1 MKKIYFLSMAAASLM
16 LASCSNDDMPAPENG
31 DVATVAVSVQLPDG
45 LQTRYGEGET
55 ATRLHYAVYAKGT
68 KKPLPVCINGTD
80 KNATEGLATIN
91 RSTTLSLQLASGQ
104 EYDMV
109 FWADAEESVYR
120 FDAEHQVVTAEY
132 NATDNGTAANQE
144 ALDAFYC
151 AKTYKVSGN
160 ATISAQL
167 YRPFAQVNIVTDDLE
182 AAGNGGFTPAN
193 SSLKTKVATGLN
205 LMDGTVTGDY
215 TEVTFAAASLPTG
228 TMKINGKDY
237 DYIGMNYLLVPAEKS
252 LRDIDFTLYADG
264 TENVETHVYNFNTVP
279 VQRNYRTNIYGSL
292 LTSSQSFN
300 VEILPGFFDPNYEYE
315 VVTSTKD
322 LANLL
327 EQDNSNILIN
337 QDITIDQYLTVDHTA
352 NIILSE
358 GAAVMAS
365 IDRTS
370 VLKVIR
376 KGTLNLNGT
385 GKFVAASNK
394 PNGGNTSTIYCEKGT
409 LNIYGNLTF
418 DGGSGNTT
426 NNAIFCKGGTT
437 NIYGGYFYTGLDK
450 GGKSNACIFVD
461 ALNDNVN
468 GNINGYVNIY
478 GGVFECAGDAKYLL
492 NRSDDVLNMTFITVY
507 GGIFVGFNPADNSA
521 DGEHTNYVADGY
533 KSVKIDYNGKE
544 AWQVVKE

>member
-167 YRPFAQVNIVTDDLE
+167 YRPFAQVNIVTDDLK
-182 AAGNGGFTPAN
+182 AADNGGFVPAN
-193 SSLKTKVATGLN
+193 SSLKTTVATGLN
-205 LMDGTVTGDY
+205 LMDGTVTGDE
-215 TEVTFAAASLPTG
+215 TEVTFAANTLPTG
-228 TMKINGKDY
+228 TMEINGKKY

-252 LRDIDFTLYADG
+252 LRDMEFTLYADG

-292 LTSSQSFN
+292 LTSSQNFN
-300 VEILPGFFDPNYEYE
+300 VEILPGFFDPNYDYE
-315 VVTSTKD
+315 VVTNTAD
-322 LANLL
+322 LLTLLENNDNLNLL
-327 EQDNSNILIN
+327 INENMIIDRWIYVGDDYANTVNI
-337 QDITIDQYLTVDHTA
+337 A
-352 NIILSE
+352 LSE
-358 GAAVMAS
+358 GATVSALSNRSACINVYAG
-365 IDRTS
+365 
-370 VLKVIR
+370 
-376 KGTLNLNGT
+376 GTLNLNGT
-385 GKFVAASNK
+385 GKFIG
-394 PNGGNTSTIYCEKGT
+394 PIGNTLSSIGSAAIAVENSN

-418 DGGSGNTT
+418 DGGSGSKS
-426 NNAIFCKGGTT
+426 NNYAILVRGGTT
-437 NIYGGYFYTGLDK
+437 NIYGGYFHVG
-450 GGKSNACIFVD
+450 VD
-461 ALNDNVN
+461 AN
-468 GNINGYVNIY
+468 GDANPCIYVGASNKEAYCNIY
-478 GGVFECAGDAKYLL
+478 GGVFESEKPQYLL
-492 NRSDDVLNMTFITVY
+492 NIDDSQKSRCSLKVY

-533 KSVKIDYNGKE
+533 KSVKIDYNGKQ

>member
-1 MKKIYFLSMAAASLM
+1 MAAATLM

-167 YRPFAQVNIVTDDLE
+167 YRPFAQVNVVTDDLE
-182 AAGNGGFTPAN
+182 AADNGGFVPAK
-193 SSLKTKVATGLN
+193 SSLKTTVATGLN
-205 LMDGTVTGDY
+205 LMDGTVTGDE
-215 TEVTFAAASLPTG
+215 TEVTFAANTLPTG
-228 TMKINGKDY
+228 TMEINGKKY

-252 LRDIDFTLYADG
+252 LRDMEFTLYADG

-292 LTSSQSFN
+292 LTSSQNFN
-300 VEILPGFFDPNYEYE
+300 VEILPGFFDPNNNYEF
-315 VVTSTKD
+315 VSVSTFGD
-322 LANLL
+322 LF
-327 EQDNSNILIN
+327 
-337 QDITIDQYLTVDHTA
+337 DQIAAGKSVMLTNDMTA
-352 NIILSE
+352 SKVLAVNA
-358 GAAVMAS
+358 GADVALNMNG
-365 IDRTS
+365 
-370 VLKVIR
+370 K
-376 KGTLNLNGT
+376 TLNNTTDLWSTALGDWSLVSVRGGELAISGNGNFFA
-385 GKFVAASNK
+385 KENDCYALDVQ
-394 PNGGNTSTIYCEKGT
+394 NGGNVVIKNGYFK
-409 LNIYGNLTF
+409 GNLSAVYVTEGTVTIE
-418 DGGSGNTT
+418 GG
-426 NNAIFCKGGTT
+426 IFEIQQLSNYNDHRYLLNLLDANGKNGTAKIIVKGGT
-437 NIYGGYFYTGLDK
+437 
-450 GGKSNACIFVD
+450 
-461 ALNDNVN
+461 
-468 GNINGYVNIY
+468 
-478 GGVFECAGDAKYLL
+478 
-492 NRSDDVLNMTFITVY
+492 
-507 GGIFVGFNPADNSA
+507 FVGFDPANNLAEGPETSF
-521 DGEHTNYVADGY
+521 VAKGY
-533 KSVKIDYNGKE
+533 KSVETTYGGKQ

>member
-1 MKKIYFLSMAAASLM
+1 MAAASLM

-167 YRPFAQVNIVTDDLE
+167 YRPFAQVNIVTDDLK
-182 AAGNGGFTPAN
+182 AADNGGFVPAN
-193 SSLKTKVATGLN
+193 SSLKTTVATGLN
-205 LMDGTVTGDY
+205 LMDGTVTGDE
-215 TEVTFAAASLPTG
+215 TEVTFAANTLPTG
-228 TMKINGKDY
+228 TMEINGKKY

-252 LRDIDFTLYADG
+252 LRDMEFTLYADG

-292 LTSSQSFN
+292 LTSSQNFN
-300 VEILPGFFDPNYEYE
+300 VEILPGFFDPNYDYE
-315 VVTSTKD
+315 VVTNTAD
-322 LANLL
+322 LLTLLENNDNLNLL
-327 EQDNSNILIN
+327 INENMIIDRWIYVGDDYANTVNI
-337 QDITIDQYLTVDHTA
+337 A
-352 NIILSE
+352 LSE
-358 GAAVMAS
+358 GATVSALSNRSACINVYAG
-365 IDRTS
+365 
-370 VLKVIR
+370 
-376 KGTLNLNGT
+376 GTLNLNGT
-385 GKFVAASNK
+385 GKFIG
-394 PNGGNTSTIYCEKGT
+394 PIGNTLSSIGSAAIAVENSN

-418 DGGSGNTT
+418 DGGSGSKS
-426 NNAIFCKGGTT
+426 NNYAILVRGGTT
-437 NIYGGYFYTGLDK
+437 NIYGGYFHVG
-450 GGKSNACIFVD
+450 VD
-461 ALNDNVN
+461 AN
-468 GNINGYVNIY
+468 GDANPCIYVGASNKEAYCNIY
-478 GGVFECAGDAKYLL
+478 GGVFESEKPQYLL
-492 NRSDDVLNMTFITVY
+492 NIDDSQKSRCSLKVY

-533 KSVKIDYNGKE
+533 KSVKIDYNGKQ

>member
-16 LASCSNDDMPAPENG
+16 LASCSNDDMPAPDNG
-31 DVATVAVSVQLPDG
+31 EFATVAVSVQLPDG

-68 KKPLPVCINGTD
+68 TTPLPVCINGTD

-109 FWADAEESVYR
+109 FWADAEGSVYH
-120 FDAEHQVVTAEY
+120 FDAEAQEVKALY
-132 NATDNGTAANQE
+132 DATDKGTAANQE

-352 NIILSE
+352 NIVLSE
-358 GAAVMAS
+358 GAAVSANAK
-365 IDRTS
+365 RAS
-370 VLKVIR
+370 VLTVCDG
-376 KGTLNLNGT
+376 GTLNLNGT
-385 GKFVAASNK
+385 GKFVGPSNK
-394 PNGGNTSTIYCEKGT
+394 TSGTLNTAAIKTEKGD

-418 DGGSGNTT
+418 DGGSGNET
-426 NNAIFCKGGTT
+426 NNAVFVYSGTT

-450 GGKSNACIFVD
+450 EGHPNACILVD
-461 ALNDNVN
+461 AWTNPSSGVKT
-468 GNINGYVNIY
+468 YCNIY
-478 GGVFECAGDAKYLL
+478 GGVFEAANPQYLL
-492 NRSDDVLNMTFITVY
+492 NVQDDTKKEYCELKVY

-521 DGEHTNYVADGY
+521 DGEHTNYLADGY

-544 AWQVVKE
+544 AWQVVKQ